1 MRIVCGVDE
10 AGRGPVIGPMVIAG
24 VSAPL
29 NALEKIGVKDS
40 KKLSPTR
47 REKLAEEIKKVAR
60 KIVIR
65 VVEPEKI
72 DSLRRVMTLNEIE
85 VLFFAEII
93 EELDCE
99 EVYVDAADVNESRF
113 AENIKSHLERK
124 VKIISR
130 HKADEIYPA
139 VSAASIIAKVERDR
153 IIADIAKEIGDFGSG
168 YPADPRTI
176 QFLREYLHKNGT
188 LPPYV
193 RKSWKSVKKLLRE
206 MEQKNLDTF

>member
-1 MRIVCGVDE
+1 MCGVDE

-24 VSAPL
+24 ICASL
-29 NALEKIGVKDS
+29 NLLEEMGVKDS
-40 KKLSPTR
+40 KKLSPGR
-47 REKLAEEIKKVAR
+47 REKLAKEIR
-60 KIVIR
+60 KIAHRIEIR

-72 DSLRRVMTLNEIE
+72 DSLRMEMTLNEIE

-93 EELDCE
+93 DALDCK

-113 AENIKSHLERK
+113 AENIKSHLKRE

-153 IIADIAKEIGDFGSG
+153 RIADIAREIGDFGSG
-168 YPADPRTI
+168 YPADPRTT
-176 QFLREYLHKNGT
+176 QFLKDYLQKHGA
-188 LPPYV
+188 LPPHV
-193 RKSWKSVKKLLRE
+193 RKSWKSVKKLLME
-206 MEQKNLDTF
+206 MSQSNLDAF